1 MSNVKMSAAV
11 VCAVAGL
18 AMGQITVTQ
27 STGLARATAGDGSG
41 QNQQTSASVAGFNLG
56 ASKNF
61 PNGGHVDADNVWGF
75 ANWLMSG
82 SFSSHSFAASQNEA
96 GWAETST
103 VVRISVTQDMDVE
116 YSGGY
121 GVNSPS
127 GSADISLRNVATNGY
142 VAGGQS
148 PNLVHINAGTYELRA
163 ESYLPYG
170 DLSGGFNYQFRPGND
185 RCVNARV
192 IGAGIHYGTTNF
204 ATNDGQA
211 TCGSSNLSPSVWYKW
226 VAPRAGSITVSTC
239 GSSFDTVLSVYD
251 TNSCPSTTGTQIA
264 CNDDAGPGSE
274 CGGLVSSVTF
284 TAIANETYYIRV
296 SGFNDAQGDFQL
308 NVGPANNECETAKVV
323 GEGSYPFSNVFATTD
338 GPTLNSCSAGGVD
351 TQVNNDL
358 WYVFTPGQNGFL
370 DVTTCG
376 SGFDTKL
383 AMYINAPCDGRS
395 TYVTC
400 NDDACGFQ
408 SAMNLVPV
416 TAGWNYYIRV
426 GGYLQNRGTGTLNI
440 NFTPS
445 CPADYNNDGGV
456 DGDDVI
462 AFFAD
467 WDAGVMDAD
476 FNDDGGVDGDDV
488 IGFFGNWDA
497 GC

>member
-1 MSNVKMSAAV
+1 MSTVKMSAAL

-27 STGLARATAGDGSG
+27 SAGLARATAGDGSG
-41 QNQQTSASVAGFNLG
+41 QNQQTSASVTGFTLG
-56 ASKNF
+56 ATKNF
-61 PNGGHVDADNVWGF
+61 QNGGHVDADNAWGF

-82 SFSSHSFAASQNEA
+82 SFSSQSFAASQNEA

-116 YSGGY
+116 YNGGY
-121 GVNSPS
+121 SVNSPS
-127 GSADISLRNVATNGY
+127 GSVEVSLRNVVTNGY

-148 PNLVHINAGTYELRA
+148 PNLVHINPGTYELRA

-192 IGAGIHYGTTNF
+192 IGTGVHYGTTNF

-226 VAPRAGSITVSTC
+226 VAPRAGDITISTC

-264 CNDDAGPGSE
+264 CNDDAPLGSE
-274 CGGLVSSVTF
+274 CGGRASSVTF
-284 TAIANETYYIRV
+284 TAIANETYYIRL
-296 SGFNDAQGDFQL
+296 SGYNDARGDFRL
-308 NVGPANNECETAKVV
+308 NVGPANNECETARVV
-323 GEGSYPFSNVFATTD
+323 GEGAYPFSNVFATTD
-338 GPTLNSCSAGGVD
+338 GPVLNSCVFAGD

-358 WYVFTPGQNGFL
+358 WYVFTPTEAGFL

-400 NDDACGFQ
+400 NDDSCGFQ

-426 GGYLQNRGTGTLNI
+426 GGYVQNRGTGTLNI

-467 WDAGVMDAD
+467 WDAGVIGAD
-476 FNDDGGVDGDDV
+476 FNGDGGVDGDDV